1 MFKINIMQIMKFI
14 TAVVCFSLFGFAVY
28 SMNQSKASP
37 LPFLICACILYVVD
51 GITSCPKGH
60 KVELLRVFVINDKF
74 FCFVFPNRLYSS
86 CIKIN
91 QVVCHFV

>member
-51 GITSCPKGH
+51 GIS
-60 KVELLRVFVINDKF
+60 
-74 FCFVFPNRLYSS
+74 FCFLDDTRANR
-86 CIKIN
+86 IA
-91 QVVCHFV
+91 

>member
-51 GITSCPKGH
+51 GIPF
-60 KVELLRVFVINDKF
+60 R
-74 FCFVFPNRLYSS
+74 
-86 CIKIN
+86 
-91 QVVCHFV
+91 

>member
-37 LPFLICACILYVVD
+37 LPFLICACMFHYLVY
-51 GITSCPKGH
+51 
-60 KVELLRVFVINDKF
+60 
-74 FCFVFPNRLYSS
+74 
-86 CIKIN
+86 
-91 QVVCHFV
+91 

>member
-51 GITSCPKGH
+51 GIYCKISPFAWKRPCLKLKCTMRPQQFPTFFFA
-60 KVELLRVFVINDKF
+60 RIIANKF
-74 FCFVFPNRLYSS
+74 NF
-86 CIKIN
+86 I
-91 QVVCHFV
+91 